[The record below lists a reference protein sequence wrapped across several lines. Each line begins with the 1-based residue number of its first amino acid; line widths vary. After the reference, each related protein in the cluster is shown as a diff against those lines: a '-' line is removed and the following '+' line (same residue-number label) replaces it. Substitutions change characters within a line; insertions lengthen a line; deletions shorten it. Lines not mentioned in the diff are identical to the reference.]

1 MIISPSTQKARR
13 GARARGLTLIAA
25 LLTTL
30 ALTASCTK
38 SERANEVTLSKVCM
52 AAAKD
57 TILNSTLQRLE
68 MTFFADKRSRGLL
81 AIDKLKLKSMREVS
95 SSATLGTY
103 ELVFDFTD
111 QKGDVL
117 VLRNDDATG
126 GVSLDGPNQVMF
138 RGVCEVQWSHFKGR
152 PFQKSFD
159 IKAVSLDSKLRALDV
174 E

>member
-1 MIISPSTQKARR
+1 MIISLPIKKATRR
-13 GARARGLTLIAA
+13 APPRALTLTAPLA
-25 LLTTL
+25 LTL

-52 AAAKD
+52 KAAKD
-57 TILNSTLQRLE
+57 TILPSTLQRLE
-68 MTFFADKRSRGLL
+68 MTFFADKRARGLL
-81 AIDKLKLKSMREVS
+81 AIDKIKMKSMREVS

-103 ELVFDFTD
+103 ELIFEFTD
-111 QKGDVL
+111 QKGAVL

-126 GVSLDGPNQVMF
+126 GVALDGPNQVMF

-152 PFQKSFD
+152 PFQKSFSVN
-159 IKAVSLDSKLRALDV
+159 AVSLDGRLRALDV